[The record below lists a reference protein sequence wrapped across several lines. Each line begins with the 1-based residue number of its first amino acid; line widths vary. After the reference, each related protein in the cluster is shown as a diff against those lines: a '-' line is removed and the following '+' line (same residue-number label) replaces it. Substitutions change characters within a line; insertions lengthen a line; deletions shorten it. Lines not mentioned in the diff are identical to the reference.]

1 LNIAEDLLGK
11 EVIDDSGILMG
22 VVKDVT
28 WDFGN
33 NRVESLVV
41 EKGGRGFLSIFG
53 SGEKTLVSYENIH
66 SIGDKVLVN
75 INFSRPEEKQEEEKD
90 ELGLNRFGLKL

>member
-1 LNIAEDLLGK
+1 LNIVEDLLGK
-11 EVIDDSGILMG
+11 EVIDDSGNLMG
-22 VVKDVT
+22 IIRDVT

-41 EKGGRGFLSIFG
+41 EKGRGGFSSIFG
-53 SGEKTLVSYENIH
+53 SGDKNLVLYENIH

-75 INFSRPEEKQEEEKD
+75 IKFIEPEEEEEKD
-90 ELGLNRFGLKL
+90 EFGLNRIGLGL